1 MHCGF
6 ASLSI
11 TAYTRRTSKTLGFRT
26 SVVRANRN
34 VKAVFW
40 KKRNKEEH
48 RYYLLPG
55 MGKAN
60 RRKHRQYFHSALV
73 VGVLVSLILCSLLY
87 YFSRP
92 HL

>member
-1 MHCGF
+1 
-6 ASLSI
+6 
-11 TAYTRRTSKTLGFRT
+11 
-26 SVVRANRN
+26 
-34 VKAVFW
+34 
-40 KKRNKEEH
+40 
-48 RYYLLPG
+48 